1 MLSQSIRE
9 EFFCLAITFRTRR
22 AFGRH
27 PGRQALRLQLFG
39 GEIRRP
45 GESASESAVMPAT
58 KNRLITITHKLLL
71 ERKSFPASWRL
82 IIRRSF
88 QITSLAFSPLSR
100 RTFGWKVSGRLTTS
114 VLRPFGSLCFFSCPK
129 CLEFSQSAVLQTAV
143 DDRYYIDDVGAAAR
157 RASAIKIAARWI
169 SS

>member
-114 VLRPFGSLCFFSCPK
+114 VLRPFGSLCFLVVRNVSNFRNQPCSK
-129 CLEFSQSAVLQTAV
+129 RLLMTATTSTMSV
-143 DDRYYIDDVGAAAR
+143 PLLVVQAPSR
-157 RASAIKIAARWI
+157 
-169 SS
+169 